1 MIRKVK
7 RAAGDRHQVYGKV
20 NGKKVYLGTF
30 DSKREA
36 VAIDEEHRTRQRLIA
51 AGKLP
56 AEVDHQRTFGEGIA
70 LWVAMLVD
78 TNSRSASDYESR
90 AENHLLPTFKE
101 VPIVDIHK
109 ANIIAWRDKLSTE
122 VAAATVNSVL
132 GTLSSA
138 FSWFVDQRWV
148 ERNPCS
154 RVKPLVRP
162 AKTFP
167 WLQSS
172 EQITRLLAACT
183 LNIRCLVAV
192 LVGTGMRL
200 DEALHLHWDDI
211 NLEHR
216 IITVHRGRKGMP
228 KSGRLRR
235 VPIFD
240 SVLPVLKAMRL
251 ARSTSTMLWPS
262 KKKPRVPGKAI
273 AQSSVT
279 VPFKRAVLRAEL
291 DRKLRIHDLR
301 HSFAS
306 LFLLDGGDIF
316 KLSRILGHS
325 SVTITEKTYAHLRP
339 DAYSEDYAR
348 VRFRMPEDAPAS
360 PIRLHQDAARR
371 G

>member
-1 MIRKVK
+1 MIKKVQ
-7 RAAGDRHQVYGKV
+7 RADGTKHQVYGKRG
-20 NGKKVYLGTF
+20 GKKVYLGTF

-56 AEVDHQRTFGEGIA
+56 ADSDQKRTFAIA
-70 LWVAMLVD
+70 IEHWLTMLRE
-78 TNSRSASDYESR
+78 TKSRSAGEYESR
-90 AENHLLPTFKE
+90 ARNHLLPEFGG
-101 VPIVDIHK
+101 VPLESIAKPNV
-109 ANIIAWRDKLSTE
+109 IAWRDRISTE
-122 VAAATVNSVL
+122 MSATSVNVML

-138 FSWFVDQRWV
+138 FRWFTDQRWI
-148 ERNPCS
+148 ERNPCH

-162 AKTFP
+162 VKTFP

-172 EQITRLLAACT
+172 EQITRLLTCCT
-183 LNIRCLVAV
+183 DNIRDLVAI

-211 NLEHR
+211 DLEHR
-216 IITVHRGRKGMP
+216 LLTVHRGRKGMP
-228 KSGRLRR
+228 KSGRMRR

-240 SVLPVLKAMRL
+240 SVLTVLRSMRL
-251 ARSTSTMLWPS
+251 ARGTATMLWPS
-262 KKKPRVPGKAI
+262 RKKPRVPGKAMTQ
-273 AQSSVT
+273 ASVWRS
-279 VPFKRAVLRAEL
+279 FKAATARAEL
-291 DRKLRIHDLR
+291 APEMRIHDLR

-339 DAYSEDYAR
+339 DAYEADYGR
-348 VRFRMPEDAPAS
+348 VSFRMPSEPSS
-360 PIRLHQDAARR
+360 PIRLPLDGSRR
-371 G
+371 GR